1 MEWMDPMPAVLAVLA
16 VLAGTLWWLRKG
28 VVRLNRTRSR
38 GKSRRLESIERLAL
52 GPHHAL
58 HLVTLDGRTILV
70 GQSQAGLSL
79 IESCEPAA
87 GAFRAAADRG

>member
-1 MEWMDPMPAVLAVLA
+1 MDPMPAVLAVLA
-16 VLAGTLWWLRKG
+16 VLAGTLWWLSRKG

-38 GKSRRLESIERLAL
+38 GKPRRLEPIERLAL

-58 HLVTLDGRTILV
+58 HLVALDGRTILV
-70 GQSQAGLSL
+70 GQSQARLSL

-87 GAFRAAADRG
+87 AAFRAAADRG